1 MFDGINLQS
10 GLYFFYIFLFFIFNN
25 FFTEISI
32 IFTVAIFFFLI
43 LNYNGKIFMGDSGV
57 ILIAYII
64 SFIVINSNNQIK
76 VISAEVI
83 FQLFLVPGLDML
95 RLFISRLLHGKNP
108 FKPDYNHIHHLLIGK
123 FGYRNALAFL
133 QVIILLPFLLNFLGI
148 AVTYSLPISVIVY
161 IITIIGININTNEA

>member
-1 MFDGINLQS
+1 
-10 GLYFFYIFLFFIFNN
+10 
-25 FFTEISI
+25 
-32 IFTVAIFFFLI
+32 
-43 LNYNGKIFMGDSGV
+43 MGDSGV

-95 RLFISRLLHGKNP
+95 RLFVSRLLHGKNP
-108 FKPDYNHIHHLLIGK
+108 FKPDYNHIHHLLMGK
-123 FGYRNALAFL
+123 FGYRNALVFL

-161 IITIIGININTNEA
+161 TITIIGININTNEA